1 MVPFVLRAFAPG
13 AYGQV
18 AHLAEEDQLLHRV
31 RRAHGWS
38 VHVSLPVQLLVRDVE
53 VANELLD
60 APGRYLNHLATRRT
74 REAMTT
80 GPRQTLETVQ
90 AEAVVAGK
98 ESRGS
103 VHLLAYPADQV
114 PVARAASGLVVER

>member
-1 MVPFVLRAFAPG
+1 M
-13 AYGQV
+13 
-18 AHLAEEDQLLHRV
+18 
-31 RRAHGWS
+31 
-38 VHVSLPVQLLVRDVE
+38 DVE

-60 APGRYLNHLATRRT
+60 APGRHLNHPATRRT

-103 VHLLAYPADQV
+103 VHLSAHPADQV
-114 PVARAASGLVVER
+114 HVAKSGLVAERQ